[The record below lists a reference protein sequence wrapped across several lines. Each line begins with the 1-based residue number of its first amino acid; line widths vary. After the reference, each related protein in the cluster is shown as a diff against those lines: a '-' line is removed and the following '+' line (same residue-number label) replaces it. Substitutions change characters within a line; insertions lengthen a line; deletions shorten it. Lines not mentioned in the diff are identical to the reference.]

1 MNDVDKHLNLEKL
14 LKTVRVCIKN
24 KGGLHR
30 RFNQNNE
37 PYCTLS
43 LLEPDDRYCPF
54 LGEPLL
60 VYEKGEKY
68 ECWRR
73 ALRCTYEEEGE
84 KNAKTKNK

>member
-14 LKTVRVCIKN
+14 LTTVRVCIKN

-37 PYCTLS
+37 PYCALS
-43 LLEPDDRYCPF
+43 LYDPDDKYCPF
-54 LGEPLL
+54 LGKPVL
-60 VYEKGEKY
+60 VYEEGENYRSWK
-68 ECWRR
+68 R

-84 KNAKTKNK
+84 ENGEKSNR